1 MTGAPLEVA
10 VAGGLVP
17 GRTRERELRRSLRR
31 SPWVQ
36 NVKKKKKGGLAI
48 ARLWQVSDHK
58 LSPPC
63 EAPGAADSATK
74 QFKIDLNSTLFL
86 PICFQLRCYEHYHR
100 YYYGGERKK
109 GFRQQLRGQRRARR
123 QGARWSARLHP
134 IERHCQHEAGFA
146 LLPSQVLTLQLRHW
160 SHLGIFAPSSF
171 SL

>member
-1 MTGAPLEVA
+1 MIWEV
-10 VAGGLVP
+10 LVHS
-17 GRTRERELRRSLRR
+17 EHVCRSRVEAALAAL
-31 SPWVQ
+31 Q
-36 NVKKKKKGGLAI
+36 KKKKKGGLAI

-134 IERHCQHEAGFA
+134 IERHCQHVAGFA

-171 SL
+171 SP